1 MRGRI
6 LIIFLLV
13 ATVLVVASHWLSM
26 LWLAIAGILLALM
39 GSWLVVAPLAGRLGR
54 LRNYSQ
60 ALARAESADAIPE
73 EVPDFGNDEIGDLA
87 GSLRDIAPGL
97 RKLAERLGLELAR
110 REAILG
116 GMIEGV
122 LVVDREMRVSFCN
135 PAFARSID
143 APAAAGQG
151 TPVANVVRDPEILG
165 LLREVLDSPAST
177 PRRKQVSGARGR
189 SFELQA
195 VLLEANSG
203 AMVLLRDIT
212 ELERL
217 ERVRKDFVANVS
229 HELRTPL
236 TAIRGAA
243 ETLLDGALEDTERRR
258 RFVEMISSN
267 ASHLTNISSDLL
279 ALSSL
284 ESGKALPQLS
294 PVPVAE
300 CVGAALSTVES
311 EAVMRGVELACGDI
325 PNDLRVLGYRGR
337 LDQVLINLLHNAVK
351 FNRPGGSVHVN
362 VDVSAADR
370 VRIAITDTGI
380 GIPSEELP
388 RVFERFYRVDKARS
402 REVGGTGLGLSI
414 VKHAME
420 QMHGEITVE
429 STLGKGSCFTMD
441 LPSSFNAVAS

>member
-1 MRGRI
+1 MRARI
-6 LIIFLLV
+6 LTIFLLLV
-13 ATVLVVASHWLSM
+13 AVMVVAAHWLAAV
-26 LWLAIAGILLALM
+26 WLGAAGVLLALL
-39 GSWLVVAPLAGRLGR
+39 GTWLVAKPLAGRLNR
-54 LRNYSQ
+54 LRHYSQ

-87 GSLRDIAPGL
+87 GSLRDVAPGL
-97 RKLAERLGLELAR
+97 RKLAERLGVELAR

-135 PAFARSID
+135 SAFARSID
-143 APAAAGQG
+143 APAVASQG
-151 TPVANVVRDPEILG
+151 TPVTNVVRDPEILD
-165 LLREVLDSPAST
+165 LLREVLDSPASA

-189 SFELQA
+189 SFELEA
-195 VLLEANSG
+195 VLLEADSG

-243 ETLLDGALEDTERRR
+243 ETLLDGALEDTARRR
-258 RFVEMISSN
+258 RFVEMIASN
-267 ASHLTNISSDLL
+267 AIHLTNISSDLL

-284 ESGKALPQLS
+284 ESGRALPQLS
-294 PVPVAE
+294 PVGVAE
-300 CVGAALSTVES
+300 SVGAALATVES
-311 EAVMRGVELACGDI
+311 EAAMRGVELACGDI
-325 PNDLRVLGYRGR
+325 PGGLRVLGYRER

-351 FNRPGGSVHVN
+351 FNRPGGSVRVN
-362 VDVSAADR
+362 VEASPDDR
-370 VRIAITDTGI
+370 VRIAISDTGI
-380 GIPSEELP
+380 GIPSEDLP

-414 VKHAME
+414 VKHAIE
-420 QMHGEITVE
+420 QMNGEITVE
-429 STLGKGSCFTMD
+429 STLGKGSCFTVD
-441 LPSSFNAVAS
+441 LPSAGSAVES

>member
-6 LIIFLLV
+6 FVIFLLV
-13 ATVLVVASHWLSM
+13 ATVTLIASHWLSS
-26 LWLAIAGILLALM
+26 LWLCVAGILLALA
-39 GSWLVVAPLAGRLGR
+39 GSWLVTTPLAGRLRR
-54 LRNYSQ
+54 LRDYSQ

-97 RKLAERLGLELAR
+97 RRLAERLGVELAR
-110 REAILG
+110 REAILR

-135 PAFARSID
+135 PAFARLID
-143 APAAAGQG
+143 SPGAARQG
-151 TPVANVVRDPEILG
+151 TPVTNVVRDPEIIG
-165 LLREVLDSPAST
+165 LLREVLVSPPSG
-177 PRRKQVSGARGR
+177 PRRKQVSVARGR
-189 SFELQA
+189 SFELEA
-195 VLLEANSG
+195 VLLDANSG

-243 ETLLDGALEDTERRR
+243 ETLLDGALEDTARRR
-258 RFVEMISSN
+258 RFVEMIASN
-267 ASHLTNISSDLL
+267 AIHLTNISSDLL

-284 ESGKALPQLS
+284 ESGKVLPQLS
-294 PVPVAE
+294 PISVADS
-300 CVGAALSTVES
+300 VNAALSTVES
-311 EAVMRGVELACGDI
+311 EAAMRGVTMACGDI
-325 PNDLRVLGYRGR
+325 PKDVQVMAYRER

-351 FNRPGGSVHVN
+351 FNRPGGAARVSVE
-362 VDVSAADR
+362 AANHGH
-370 VRIAITDTGI
+370 VRIAIADTGI
-380 GIPSEELP
+380 GIPSEDLP

-414 VKHAME
+414 VKHAVE
-420 QMHGEITVE
+420 QMHGEIAVE
-429 STLGKGSCFTMD
+429 STLGKGSCFTVN
-441 LPSSFNAVAS
+441 LPSADAVAS

>member
-6 LIIFLLV
+6 LTSFLLV
-13 ATVLVVASHWLSM
+13 VIVLVIASHWLSA
-26 LWLAIAGILLALM
+26 LWLGTAGVLLALA
-39 GSWLVVAPLAGRLGR
+39 GSWLVTRPLAGRLRR
-54 LRNYSQ
+54 LRDYSQ
-60 ALARAESADAIPE
+60 ALARAESAAAIPD

-97 RKLAERLGLELAR
+97 RKLAERLGTELAR

-135 PAFARSID
+135 EAFARSID
-143 APAAAGQG
+143 APAAARQG
-151 TPVANVVRDPEILG
+151 TLVANIVRDPEIIG
-165 LLREVLDSPAST
+165 LLREVLDSPAT
-177 PRRKQVSGARGR
+177 GPHRKQVTAARGR
-189 SFELQA
+189 SFELEA

-258 RFVEMISSN
+258 RFVEMILSN
-267 ASHLTNISSDLL
+267 AIHLTNISSDLL

-284 ESGKALPQLS
+284 ESGKALPLLS

-300 CVGAALSTVES
+300 CVAAALATVES
-311 EAVMRGVELACGDI
+311 EAAQRGVELACGAI
-325 PNDLRVLGYRGR
+325 PSGLSVLGYRGR

-351 FNRPGGSVHVN
+351 FNRPGGSVRVN
-362 VDVSAADR
+362 VGVSDSR
-370 VRIAITDTGI
+370 VRIAIADTGI
-380 GIPSEELP
+380 GIPSEDLP

-420 QMHGEITVE
+420 QMHGEISVE
-429 STLGKGSCFTMD
+429 STLGKGSCFTVT
-441 LPSSFNAVAS
+441 LPPTPSGATS